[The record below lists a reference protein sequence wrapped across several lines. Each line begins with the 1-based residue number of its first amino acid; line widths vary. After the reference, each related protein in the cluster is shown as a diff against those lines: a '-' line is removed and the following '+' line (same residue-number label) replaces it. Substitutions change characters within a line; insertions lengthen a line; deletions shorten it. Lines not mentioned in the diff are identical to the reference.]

1 MKWLAFGITVFLCA
15 AAIAEPVSCV
25 IVRKSDRGVRFTNFD
40 SSEKEVTI
48 ISDLSQEAA
57 LNLTIDHCGA
67 ELAKCSQKEKEK
79 ETGIQCLLWK
89 VKIGPT
95 CPIEIGSEGK
105 EGEGRSV
112 GSGVSHCSS
121 GPLYQA
127 LSRISSNLGISKYIE
142 DEYSRRTKD
151 SGKNGWEAK
160 VKKAKK

>member
-1 MKWLAFGITVFLCA
+1 MKWLAFGMTVFLCA
-15 AAIAEPVSCV
+15 AASAEPISCV
-25 IVRKSDRGVRFTNFD
+25 IVRKDRSVRFTNFD
-40 SSEKEVTI
+40 TPEKEVTI

-67 ELAKCSQKEKEK
+67 ELAKCSQEEKEK

-95 CPIEIGSEGK
+95 CPVEIGSEGK
-105 EGEGRSV
+105 EGEGGSV
-112 GSGVSHCSS
+112 VSGVGHCSS

-127 LSRISSNLGISKYIE
+127 ISGISSKLGISKYIE